1 MGCFSGRLMAS
12 ASDQKL
18 FCKLFSPF
26 CCSFDE
32 FVEEKVISPSYSSAI
47 LTPPEEGFLI
57 SPWYSLE
64 LCTEMGI
71 FFLFSFTLSLFFSQ
85 IFVRPPQ
92 TTILPF
98 HISFSQ
104 GWFWSLSPVQCHE
117 PLSIVLQAF
126 CLSDIIPLIY
136 LLLLLYNHKG
146 FDSGWF
152 RLYMNGLV
160 VFPTFFNLSVIFA
173 IRSSWSEPQSTP
185 GLVFSHC
192 IELLAASLAAKNI
205 INLISVL
212 TIWWCPCVESSLV
225 LLEEGV
231 CYDQCI
237 LLSKLC

>member
-1 MGCFSGRLMAS
+1 
-12 ASDQKL
+12 
-18 FCKLFSPF
+18 
-26 CCSFDE
+26 
-32 FVEEKVISPSYSSAI
+32 
-47 LTPPEEGFLI
+47 
-57 SPWYSLE
+57 
-64 LCTEMGI
+64 MGI

-212 TIWWCPCVESSLV
+212 TIWWCPCVESCVVGRGCVLWPVHSLV
-225 LLEEGV
+225 KTLLAFALLHFVLQGQTVTPGISWLPTFHSSPLWWKWLSV
-231 CYDQCI
+231 CVCVNSRMSCRS
-237 LLSKLC
+237 L